1 MRVVK
6 RSWLIVVDEC
16 TTNNCTT
23 MSRRV
28 CKIGGIYGIIKH
40 RWRWFDDGFYE
51 HDEELTI
58 VGVIF

>member
-1 MRVVK
+1 
-6 RSWLIVVDEC
+6 
-16 TTNNCTT
+16 

-28 CKIGGIYGIIKH
+28 WKIGGIYGIIKH